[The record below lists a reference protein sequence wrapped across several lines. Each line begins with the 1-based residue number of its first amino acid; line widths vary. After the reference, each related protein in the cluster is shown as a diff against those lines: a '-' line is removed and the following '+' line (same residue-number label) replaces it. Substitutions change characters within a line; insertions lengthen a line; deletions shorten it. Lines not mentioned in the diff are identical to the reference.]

1 MRVQLV
7 FGWFLI
13 FINYFVTIGSE
24 YLTHMWGYICPEL
37 LQAIESEP
45 EPDVSAEMY
54 DALGKVIYN
63 NNFNIIKLLYLF
75 LNVILSA

>member
-1 MRVQLV
+1 M
-7 FGWFLI
+7 
-13 FINYFVTIGSE
+13 FIIGSE

-63 NNFNIIKLLYLF
+63 NNFNIIQLLYIF

>member
-1 MRVQLV
+1 
-7 FGWFLI
+7 
-13 FINYFVTIGSE
+13 
-24 YLTHMWGYICPEL
+24 MWGYICPEL